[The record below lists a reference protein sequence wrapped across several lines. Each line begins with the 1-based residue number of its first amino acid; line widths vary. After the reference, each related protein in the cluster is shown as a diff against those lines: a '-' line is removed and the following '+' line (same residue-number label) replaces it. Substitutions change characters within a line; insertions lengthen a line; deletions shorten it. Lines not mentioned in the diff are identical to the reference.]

1 MRDEVISL
9 DKHAII
15 VGAGPCG
22 LSAAI
27 ELERVGISCTII
39 ERGNIVDA
47 IYRYPT
53 HQTFFSSATLLE
65 IGDIPF
71 ICKDLKPHRQDAL
84 VYYREVVSRTGL
96 VVKPF
101 ETVESVDRRADK
113 FIVRSRHDRHGV
125 TERLADF
132 VVLATG
138 YYGRPRK
145 LDVPGE
151 ELPHVTHYFKEAHPF
166 YRQHVTV
173 IGGKNSAVDAA
184 IELEKAGAYVT
195 VLYRGDGYSPSVKPW
210 VLPAFD
216 SLVRHEKVRLELEA
230 EIIRIEQDHVV
241 YRQHGEEKRVA
252 TDHVL
257 AMTGYL
263 PDHGLFSAAGV
274 LVDDETGVPQFD
286 EATYETN
293 VDNLF
298 IAGVVAAGNDANK
311 IFIENGRFHGQA
323 IAEALRERIGVT
335 SS

>member
-1 MRDEVISL
+1 MSDEVISL
-9 DKHAII
+9 KKQAII

-27 ELERVGISCTII
+27 ELERIGISCTVI
-39 ERGNIVDA
+39 EQGNIVDA

-53 HQTFFSSATLLE
+53 HQTFFSSANLLE

-71 ICKDLKPHRQDAL
+71 ICKDLKPRRQDAL

-96 VVKPF
+96 VIKPF
-101 ETVESVDRRADK
+101 ETVESVEQFDDK
-113 FIVRSRHDRHGV
+113 FTVRSRHERHGV
-125 TERLADF
+125 VEREADF

-151 ELPHVTHYFKEAHPF
+151 ELPHVAHYFKEAHPF

-195 VLYRGDGYSPSVKPW
+195 VLYRGNGYSPSVKPW

-216 SLVRHEKVRLELEA
+216 SLVRHEKVKLELET
-230 EIIRIEQDHVV
+230 EIVRIEPNHVI
-241 YRQHGEEKRVA
+241 YRQHGEEKRIVA
-252 TDHVL
+252 DHVL

-263 PDHGLFSAAGV
+263 PDHALFSQSGV
-274 LVDDETGVPQFD
+274 GIDEETGVPTFD
-286 EATYETN
+286 EETYETN
-293 VDNLF
+293 VKGLF

-323 IAEALRERIGVT
+323 IANTLRDRIGVT
-335 SS
+335 ST

>member
-1 MRDEVISL
+1 MGFEVIPL
-9 DKHAII
+9 KKHAIV

-53 HQTFFSSATLLE
+53 HQTFFSSANLLE

-71 ICKDLKPHRQDAL
+71 ICKDLKPRRQDAL

-96 VVKPF
+96 DVKPF
-101 ETVESVDRRADK
+101 ETVESVEK
-113 FIVRSRHDRHGV
+113 MNGQFLVTSRHERHGLSV
-125 TERLADF
+125 READY
-132 VVLATG
+132 VILATG
-138 YYGRPRK
+138 YYGRPRT

-151 ELPHVTHYFKEAHPF
+151 ELPHVSHYFKEAHP
-166 YRQHVTV
+166 YYKQHVTV

-195 VLYRGDGYSPSVKPW
+195 VLYRGSEYSPSVKPW
-210 VLPAFD
+210 VLPTFD
-216 SLVRHEKVRLELEA
+216 SLVRHEKVRMEFDA
-230 EIIRIEQDHVV
+230 TIARIEDDHVV
-241 YRQHGEEKRVA
+241 YVQDGIEKRVHA
-252 TDHVL
+252 DHVL
-257 AMTGYL
+257 AMTGYK
-263 PDHGLFSAAGV
+263 PDHNLFSDAGIHI
-274 LVDDETGVPQFD
+274 DEETGVPSFD
-286 EATYETN
+286 EETFETN

-311 IFIENGRFHGQA
+311 IFIENGRFHGKA
-323 IAEALRERIGVT
+323 IANALTNRIQVT
-335 SS
+335 